1 MISTLAHPS
10 KAGPEEEA
18 DAPLPSPHQVP
29 RKLWREAGLTTCPG
43 GVWSKFSKEQQTK
56 TVDPASLVL
65 FPGKN

>member
-29 RKLWREAGLTTCPG
+29 RKLWREAGLTTCRR
-43 GVWSKFSKEQQTK
+43 
-56 TVDPASLVL
+56 SLKQV
-65 FPGKN
+65 FQRAADKDS